1 MRVGVRWLAVLVL
14 VLIPVPTWA
23 SPADVGWAT
32 IGIGLGAS
40 PVLSGGIAERL
51 EREPCGS
58 ECPLSSRMIISGGVG
73 RWGIELHVAGNPVDD
88 TRAMDG
94 FGSDRHALRV
104 GPLVRYSLVRRYG
117 FDVGVRGG
125 VQYGGLS
132 ADGYST
138 YEYDATCMPDHP
150 CTPHEVEH
158 DGPSYSLW
166 ALPVGA
172 TVRFGVRSGDGGYFA
187 LFADVD
193 YALVHI
199 AFPDDGRFG
208 ALRTVTYGFTFGS
221 MFDLR

>member
-1 MRVGVRWLAVLVL
+1 MRWLVCLVL
-14 VLIPVPTWA
+14 LVSAPAAA
-23 SPADVGWAT
+23 SPDDVGWAT
-32 IGIGLGAS
+32 VGIGLGAS
-40 PVLSGGIAERL
+40 PVLSGALADRL

-58 ECPLSSRMIISGGVG
+58 ECPLSSRMIISGGIG
-73 RWGIELHVAGNPVDD
+73 RWGVELHVAGNPVDD

-94 FGSDRHALRV
+94 FGSERHALRV

-117 FDVGVRGG
+117 FDVSVRGG

-138 YEYDATCMPDHP
+138 YEYDASCMPDHECQP
-150 CTPHEVEH
+150 REVEH

-166 ALPVGA
+166 ALPLGA
-172 TVRFGVRSGDGGYFA
+172 TVRLGVRADGGYFA
-187 LFADVD
+187 LFADID
-193 YALVHI
+193 HALVHV

-208 ALRTVTYGFTFGS
+208 TMRTVTYGFTFGS